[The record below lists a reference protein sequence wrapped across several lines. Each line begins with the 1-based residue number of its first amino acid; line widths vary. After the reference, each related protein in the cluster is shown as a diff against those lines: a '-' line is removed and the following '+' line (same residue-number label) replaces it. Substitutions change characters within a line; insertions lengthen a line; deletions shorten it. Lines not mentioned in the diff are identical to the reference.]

1 MNAAQRSRQDG
12 FSLMSAIFLVVVVA
26 LIAGYVVSIGSAQ
39 RSGSTLGLLGA
50 RAGFAAQSGVEWA
63 VATVLTTHACPAA
76 GTRFTADG
84 PGLSAF
90 EITVDCRAV
99 PVTEGATDYTMFAG
113 VASFSTMH
121 SAYYS
126 RLKAGYAIAPQI
138 YVGPEAIFMGD
149 DFFRQWRIGLHMT
162 GAKFSMLQLGASAG
176 VLVDKVRGS
185 GLYGILDARLGF

>member
-26 LIAGYVVSIGSAQ
+26 MIAGYVVSIGNAQ

-84 PGLSAF
+84 PGLAAF
-90 EITVDCRAV
+90 EIAVDCRAV
-99 PVTEGATDYTMFAG
+99 PVTEGATDYTMFALDV
-113 VASFSTMH
+113 VASH
-121 SAYYS
+121 DDEDSADYVYRRVS
-126 RLKAGYAIAPQI
+126 AQVADGAP
-138 YVGPEAIFMGD
+138 
-149 DFFRQWRIGLHMT
+149 
-162 GAKFSMLQLGASAG
+162 
-176 VLVDKVRGS
+176 
-185 GLYGILDARLGF
+185 